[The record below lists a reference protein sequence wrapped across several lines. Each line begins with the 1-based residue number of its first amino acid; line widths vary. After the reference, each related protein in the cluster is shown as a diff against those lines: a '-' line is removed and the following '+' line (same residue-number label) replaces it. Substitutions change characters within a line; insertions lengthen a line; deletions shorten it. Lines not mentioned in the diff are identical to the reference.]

1 MLPHRGGDASIR
13 GILGAKPPA
22 PLNGAW
28 RIFWTQ
34 KHGDN
39 ITWELTRSR
48 R

>member
-22 PLNGAW
+22 PLNGTW

-34 KHGDN
+34 QHGDN

-48 R
+48 